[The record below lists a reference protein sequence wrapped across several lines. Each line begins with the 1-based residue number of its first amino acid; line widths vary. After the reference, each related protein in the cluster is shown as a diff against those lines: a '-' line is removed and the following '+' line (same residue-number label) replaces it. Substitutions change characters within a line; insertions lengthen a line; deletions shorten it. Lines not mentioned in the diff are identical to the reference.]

1 MISYKFI
8 PFWVMLIVFCV
19 SSILIYLNYTIV
31 GALLLIAFSLLALI
45 QTERRAFIRKKNNTK
60 DSLLEVA
67 TDQEYRYI
75 DLVYSRGNIYKI
87 YKKDPDIILDTL

>member
-1 MISYKFI
+1 MINYKFI

-75 DLVYSRGNIYKI
+75 DLVYSRGNVYKI
-87 YKKDPDIILDTL
+87 YKKDPDTILDTL